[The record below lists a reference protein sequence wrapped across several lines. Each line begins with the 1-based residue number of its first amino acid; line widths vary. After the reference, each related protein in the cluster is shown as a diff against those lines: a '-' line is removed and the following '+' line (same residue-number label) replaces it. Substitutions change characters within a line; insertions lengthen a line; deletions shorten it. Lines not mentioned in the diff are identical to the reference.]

1 LSTNTAATGPARP
14 ASASAAL
21 SCRRRSLVNQCS
33 AAATT
38 SREQT
43 LRDELVQGMCAEATL
58 LAGSRISSAMPHVEP
73 IPSAPAVV
81 LGGGIAGLAAARL
94 LTRHFPRVIVLERD
108 VRSDED
114 APEAAFRSWR
124 RGGVPQLRHSH
135 AFLARVRLVL
145 LAHLPD
151 VFDRLRAN
159 GVREIPLADMAPPE
173 MGFEPEPADEDVV
186 LLACRRTTFEWAL
199 RAGVQGRRG
208 VELREGVSVT
218 GLAGGARNGGRPWV
232 RGVTLADGSEL
243 PAALVVDAL
252 GRRSPVPGWLA
263 ALGAPRPHER
273 SEDTGIFYYTRFYRL
288 RRGQA
293 PGGTTGVVASDLGW
307 VKIAVF
313 PGDAGTFS
321 ITVGAPVDDASLKE
335 LADPRQFE
343 RFVTAFPQIA
353 PWRARGVS
361 VPIGGRQ
368 TPVLVMGQLRN
379 RLRHFVDDDGPVAPG
394 LLVLGDAAYHSN
406 PIYGRGCSQALVQAA
421 LLDEAVGRHPRD
433 LVAAARLLHQLSEQQ
448 VRPFWDAA
456 VAADRRS
463 RGEVRHDPPATA
475 LAYLSVMAQYAFG
488 WFLERG
494 MLPATREDPVV
505 FRGLL
510 RVFHM
515 LQAPDTLARDP
526 ELVLRSL
533 PTLARVLAGGGPEPP
548 FDPVPREA
556 ALARMA

>member
-1 LSTNTAATGPARP
+1 
-14 ASASAAL
+14 
-21 SCRRRSLVNQCS
+21 
-33 AAATT
+33 
-38 SREQT
+38 
-43 LRDELVQGMCAEATL
+43 
-58 LAGSRISSAMPHVEP
+58 MPRLEP
-73 IPSAPAVV
+73 IPSAPAIV
-81 LGGGIAGLAAARL
+81 LGGGVAGLAAARL
-94 LTRHFPRVIVLERD
+94 LSRHFPRVLVLERD
-108 VRSDED
+108 VRTDVD
-114 APEAAFRSWR
+114 APEEAFRTWR

-135 AFLARVRLVL
+135 AFLARLRLVL

-151 VFDRLRAN
+151 VLDRLRTH
-159 GVREIPLADMAPPE
+159 GVREIALADMAPPG

-199 RAGVQGRRG
+199 RAGVQDRPE
-208 VELREGVSVT
+208 VELREGVSVS
-218 GLAGGARNGGRPWV
+218 GLVGGSRNGGRPWV
-232 RGVTLADGSEL
+232 GGVRLSDGSEL

-252 GRRSPVPGWLA
+252 GRRSPMPGWVT
-263 ALGAPRPHER
+263 ALGAPAPAER

-288 RRGQA
+288 RRGRA
-293 PGGTTGVVASDLGW
+293 PGGTTGVVAGDFGW
-307 VKIAVF
+307 VKLAVF

-321 ITVGAPVDDASLKE
+321 ITVGAPVDDAGLKE
-335 LADPRQFE
+335 LADPQRFE
-343 RFVTAFPQIA
+343 RFVSAFPQVA

-361 VPIGGRQ
+361 VPISGRQ

-379 RLRHFVDDDGPVAPG
+379 RLRNFVDADGPLAPG
-394 LLVLGDAAYHSN
+394 LLVIGDAAYHSN

-433 LVAAARLLHQLSEQQ
+433 PEAAARLLHQLSEQQ
-448 VRPFWDAA
+448 IRPFWDAA
-456 VAADRRS
+456 VSADRRA
-463 RGEVRHDPPATA
+463 RGERRSAAPGNA
-475 LAYLSVMAQYAFG
+475 LAYLSIMAQQAFG

-515 LQAPDTLARDP
+515 LDAPDTLARDP

-533 PTLARVLAGGGPEPP
+533 PMLARVLAGGGPEPS
-548 FDPVPREA
+548 FDPVAREA

>member
-1 LSTNTAATGPARP
+1 
-14 ASASAAL
+14 
-21 SCRRRSLVNQCS
+21 
-33 AAATT
+33 
-38 SREQT
+38 
-43 LRDELVQGMCAEATL
+43 MCADATR
-58 LAGSRISSAMPHVEP
+58 LAGSRISPAMPLVEP
-73 IPSAPAVV
+73 IPSAPAIV
-81 LGGGIAGLAAARL
+81 LGGGVAGLAAARL
-94 LTRHFPRVIVLERD
+94 LARHFPRVLVLERD
-108 VRSDED
+108 VRSDATE
-114 APEAAFRSWR
+114 PEEAFRSWR

-135 AFLARVRLVL
+135 AFLARLRLVL

-151 VFDRLRAN
+151 VLDQLRAN
-159 GVREIPLADMAPPE
+159 GVREIPLAEMAPAA
-173 MGFEPEPADEDVV
+173 MGFEPQPSDEDVV

-199 RAGVQGRRG
+199 RATIGARPEI
-208 VELREGVSVT
+208 ELREGVSVT
-218 GLAGGARNGGRPWV
+218 GLTGGSRDGGRPRI
-232 RGVTLADGSEL
+232 RGVRLADGSEL

-252 GRRSPVPGWLA
+252 GRRSPVPGWVA

-288 RRGQA
+288 ARGRVPA
-293 PGGTTGVVASDLGW
+293 GTTGVIAGDLGW

-321 ITVGAPVDDASLKE
+321 ITVGAPVDDPDLKE
-335 LADPRQFE
+335 LADPQRFE
-343 RFVTAFPQIA
+343 RFITAFPQVA
-353 PWRARGVS
+353 RWRARGVS

-379 RLRHFVDDDGPVAPG
+379 RLRHFVDDDGPVARG
-394 LLVLGDAAYHSN
+394 LLVIGDAAYHSN
-406 PIYGRGCSQALVQAA
+406 PIYGRGCSQALMQAA
-421 LLDEAVGRHPRD
+421 LLDEAVGRHPRNPE
-433 LVAAARLLHQLSEQQ
+433 AAARLLHQLSEQQ

-463 RGEVRHDPPATA
+463 RGDRSGDPPGNA
-475 LAYLSVMAQYAFG
+475 LAYLGVMAQQAFG

-515 LQAPDTLARDP
+515 LEAPEKLARDP

-533 PTLARVLAGGGPEPP
+533 PTLARVLAGAGPEPP
-548 FDPVPREA
+548 FARVARHV
-556 ALARMA
+556 ALARMT